1 MEFFLKPYDILTPSL
16 TKGRSLTIMRTRKNF
31 LLPALLL
38 LACTLVVTKTA
49 HASIRTADVLV
60 SDSGSDNSLN
70 GSNTGRKIVGAPNGD
85 IYVVYHSPTQG
96 IRFARSITA
105 GASFTPSIAIDDAN
119 TDVEITVDGE
129 GILYITWVKDSVIML
144 TRSTDR
150 GESFDEPVEIAETLS
165 ASVHI
170 ATATPY
176 VYIIERE
183 GVHLLSNAHKGV
195 GEFTSTVVDQP
206 RIFSDVQAD
215 PLTGYVYVQTDD
227 PNVLYF
233 VSTNHGASFNPS
245 IQPGA
250 DIYYSTAAFS
260 TSETKKYLYVAGGMN
275 SGIHS
280 AALRINVNDNSI
292 FNMPMA
298 TMPSQTNRSLA
309 ADNLG
314 NVVNGF
320 FDGTSL
326 SFEASGD
333 YGENF
338 TPAVAVA
345 QGNFLSVAIN
355 PVNHDVLVLYDK
367 AGSIYLSTYKNV
379 LRTTLAPEPVPA
391 GNTSGAS
398 NVDPAIFA
406 PPRIADIS
414 FSLNDGQAATASPNA
429 TLRITAGADVRS
441 MAISRNADFAGT
453 SLQPISS
460 PLVWKLC
467 DDCQN
472 GQTYTVFLK
481 LYTAHGQ
488 SLLLSRSIR
497 YDTGTA
503 LTMPSV
509 SETKEVA
516 PTAKPAPALFQTDL
530 RLSSSGADVI
540 RLQKYL
546 NTHGFIIAKKGPGSP
561 GNEIGL
567 FGPATRNAVMRLQ
580 AANASEILAPFGLL
594 KPSGIFGASTR
605 KYVNNHP

>member
-1 MEFFLKPYDILTPSL
+1 
-16 TKGRSLTIMRTRKNF
+16 MRTRKNF

-38 LACTLVVTKTA
+38 LACTFVAGKTA
-49 HASIRTADVLV
+49 HASIRAADVPV
-60 SDSGSDNSLN
+60 SDSGTDNSLN

-96 IRFARSITA
+96 IRFARSTNA
-105 GASFTPSIAIDDAN
+105 GASFTPSIAIDDTNA
-119 TDVEITVDGE
+119 DVEIAVDGE
-129 GILYITWVKDSVIML
+129 GILFITWVKDGIIML
-144 TRSTDR
+144 TRSAER
-150 GESFDEPVEIAETLS
+150 GETFEEPVEIAETAS

-176 VYIIERE
+176 VYILERA
-183 GVHLLSNAHKGV
+183 GVHLFSNSHKGV
-195 GEFTSTVVDQP
+195 GIFTQTTVDA
-206 RIFSDVQAD
+206 RALYSDVHAD

-245 IQPGA
+245 IQPGT
-250 DIYYSTAAFS
+250 DIYYSTAAFT
-260 TSETKKYLYVAGGMN
+260 TSETKKYLYVAGGSN
-275 SGIHS
+275 S

-292 FNMPMA
+292 LNMPIA
-298 TMPSQTNRSLA
+298 TMSAQTNRSLA

-326 SFEASGD
+326 SFEASAD

-345 QGNFLSVAIN
+345 QGDFLSVAIN
-355 PVNHDVLVLYDK
+355 PANHDVLVLYDK

-379 LRTTLAPEPVPA
+379 LRPTLAPEPVPA
-391 GNTSGAS
+391 GNTSAAS
-398 NVDPAIFA
+398 NFDPAMFA

-441 MAISRNADFAGT
+441 MAISRNADFTGT
-453 SLQPISS
+453 SLLPLAS

-497 YDTGTA
+497 YEAGTA
-503 LTMPSV
+503 LTIPSV
-509 SETKEVA
+509 SETKVVA
-516 PTAKPAPALFQTDL
+516 PTATPAPLLFQTDL
-530 RLSSSGADVI
+530 RLGSSGTDVI

-580 AANASEILAPFGLL
+580 AAKASEILAPFGLL
-594 KPSGIFGASTR
+594 KPSGIFGVSTR
-605 KYVNNHP
+605 KYVNSHP